1 MRRFYALVIR
11 LRNCVHLSNCL
22 YLLAKF
28 VPIVASDECLLLL
41 RVAELEHVASKTA
54 RQISEHM
61 YCVEPIKM
69 FSAGGS
75 DVPCCGAG
83 SVEFH
88 EVPGD
93 ARVKVFRCVSR
104 RKSASAI
111 NFDVPAAP
119 QDASH
124 FTLLPT
130 AETSTSSNSNLR
142 LHEGNATTLPGDMTR
157 TRDFVGI
164 RGTEK
169 FGKGS

>member
-1 MRRFYALVIR
+1 MRRFYALVIC
-11 LRNCVHLSNCL
+11 LRNCVHLWNCL
-22 YLLAKF
+22 YLLSRF

-75 DVPCCGAG
+75 DAPCCGAG

-93 ARVKVFRCVSR
+93 ERVKVFRCVGR

-111 NFDVPAAP
+111 NFNP
-119 QDASH
+119 SY
-124 FTLLPT
+124 
-130 AETSTSSNSNLR
+130 TSRPPGCRS
-142 LHEGNATTLPGDMTR
+142 LHPPPNRRNQHQQQFEPEIA
-157 TRDFVGI
+157 
-164 RGTEK
+164 
-169 FGKGS
+169 

>member
-11 LRNCVHLSNCL
+11 VRNCVHLSNCF
-22 YLLAKF
+22 YLLARS

-41 RVAELEHVASKTA
+41 RVAELEHVTSKTA
-54 RQISEHM
+54 RQISENM
-61 YCVEPIKM
+61 YCIEPIKL
-69 FSAGGS
+69 FSTGGS

-83 SVEFH
+83 SVEFR

-93 ARVKVFRCVSR
+93 ERVKVFRCVGR

-111 NFDVPAAP
+111 NFNIPAAP

-130 AETSTSSNSNLR
+130 AETSTDSNSNLR

-164 RGTEK
+164 RGTE
-169 FGKGS
+169 